1 MVQIIIIKKEGKLT
15 YDKITDLNE
24 LYKKCGFRKV
34 DGFEK
39 IKEYKDETCNT
50 IELWGKMSGK
60 GIIKNQY
67 VFPTPIDKKIY
78 GNCSLMMKSGDQY
91 IDICEEVWNK
101 TCDTLTNMK
110 NQDLQ
115 MTDSDKK
122 TKLEFIKQKL
132 DNINKTI
139 SSFNAKEEGDEIM
152 KEASNFVK
160 DERDKNKKIKKKDNK
175 TDSVNLETEQVLDVS
190 ESDTASDSSTE
201 SDDYELKEET
211 YLYSD
216 EEEEEINKN

>member
-175 TDSVNLETEQVLDVS
+175 TDIVNLETEQVLDVS